1 MGAVTQPWKADVEF
15 KALPPDRFAAFSEP
29 DLVKIVWTL
38 EAEPLAPCLTRLRT
52 QTRAGA
58 TSDGAGRKF
67 RLYWR
72 AARIGIVLIRRLTLR
87 AVRRAAER
95 PANAAENG
103 DP

>member
-1 MGAVTQPWKADVEF
+1 MFELAQGFDLRSIPVVRFVFWLRGKLMGAVAQPWKADVEF

-67 RLYWR
+67 RLY
-72 AARIGIVLIRRLTLR
+72 
-87 AVRRAAER
+87 
-95 PANAAENG
+95 
-103 DP
+103 